1 MCFFT
6 NVFLHNCVCKTS
18 RTCCQLFAAKRL
30 SESNNYQYIHCTVII
45 HSVWLQVKAHTE
57 IEDQLR
63 VSIDELYPGATVEY
77 QHEQDIVKGWDLIQ
91 QKVPYARLYFV
102 QDFTNFCFYSF

>member
-1 MCFFT
+1 M
-6 NVFLHNCVCKTS
+6 
-18 RTCCQLFAAKRL
+18 
-30 SESNNYQYIHCTVII
+30 
-45 HSVWLQVKAHTE
+45 KAHTE

-91 QKVPYARLYFV
+91 QKVPYAKPYFL
-102 QDFTNFCFYSF
+102 QYFTNFCCYSF